1 MNLTP
6 VGVWGLA
13 CVRLRRTVSACDR
26 AAPWRRAMARSQQI
40 PCAAAGLRSSRQCSR
55 AIVPDGAAGAA
66 GVRDL
71 GQTRTPST
79 PLRASRHLS
88 YAGLRELPIAGFAQ
102 KKKMREVAA
111 FPTSLTWLREL
122 TLKPCIARHLS
133 FGGESGG
140 GKQMQPWRTIGGAS
154 SRLLGIRLSCPE
166 LCRLN

>member
-26 AAPWRRAMARSQQI
+26 AASWRRAIGAI
-40 PCAAAGLRSSRQCSR
+40 PTNTLRCRWASKLPPCSR

-88 YAGLRELPIAGFAQ
+88 HAGLRELPIAGFAQ